1 MKQVLCEVGE
11 NTYGVDIAKVQAI
24 EKNLEIVPVPNV
36 GELVEGISNLRGAV
50 VPILSLHRKL
60 HVEPKLQNGEMN
72 YIITKI
78 GDLSVGFLVDTV
90 AEIVEIP
97 EKDFLKVPTIVAN
110 EDTSYID
117 SIIQVN
123 KKLVL
128 VLDVEGILNEAERRK
143 ISELVEEV

>member
-11 NTYGVDIAKVQAI
+11 NTYGIDIAKVQGI

-36 GELVEGISNLRGAV
+36 DELVEGITNLRGQVVPIISLHHKLHVDSNLRG
-50 VPILSLHRKL
+50 
-60 HVEPKLQNGEMN
+60 GEMN

-78 GDLSVGFLVDTV
+78 GELFVGFRVDAV
-90 AEIVEIP
+90 AEIVEVP
-97 EKDFLKVPTIVAN
+97 EKDFLPVPMIVSN
-110 EDTSYID
+110 ENTSYID

-128 VLDVEGILNEAERRK
+128 VLDVEGILNEAERKK
-143 ISELVEEV
+143 ITKLVEEA

>member
-110 EDTSYID
+110 EDTSYIA

>member
-11 NTYGVDIAKVQAI
+11 NTYGIDIAKVQAI

-36 GELVEGISNLRGAV
+36 DELVEGIVNLRGAV

-60 HVEPKLQNGEMN
+60 HVEPKIQSGEMN
-72 YIITKI
+72 YIITRI
-78 GDLSVGFLVDTV
+78 GELCVGFRVDTV
-90 AEIVEIP
+90 AEIVEVP
-97 EKDFLKVPTIVAN
+97 EKDFLSVPTIVSN

-128 VLDVEGILNEAERRK
+128 VLDVEGILNEAERKK
-143 ISELVEEV
+143 ITELVEEA

>member
-60 HVEPKLQNGEMN
+60 HVEPKLQNSEMN

>member
-24 EKNLEIVPVPNV
+24 EKNLEIVPVPIV

>member
-11 NTYGVDIAKVQAI
+11 NTYGIDIAKVQGI
-24 EKNLEIVPVPNV
+24 EKDLEIVPVPNV
-36 GELVEGISNLRGAV
+36 DELVEGITNLRGQV
-50 VPILSLHRKL
+50 VPIISLHRKL
-60 HVEPKLQNGEMN
+60 HVDSNLRGEEMN

-78 GDLSVGFLVDTV
+78 GELFVGFRVDAV
-90 AEIVEIP
+90 AEIVEVP
-97 EKDFLKVPTIVAN
+97 EKDFLPVPLIVSN

-128 VLDVEGILNEAERRK
+128 VLDVEGILNEAERKK
-143 ISELVEEV
+143 ITKLVEEA

>member
-11 NTYGVDIAKVQAI
+11 NTYGIDIAKVQGI

-36 GELVEGISNLRGAV
+36 AELVEGITNLRGNV
-50 VPILSLHRKL
+50 VPIISLHRKL
-60 HVEPKLQNGEMN
+60 HVDPKLQGREMN

-78 GDLSVGFLVDTV
+78 GELCVGFRVDAV

-97 EKDFLKVPTIVAN
+97 EKDFLPVPMIVSN

-128 VLDVEGILNEAERRK
+128 VLDVEGILNEAERKK
-143 ISELVEEV
+143 ITKLVEEA

>member
-11 NTYGVDIAKVQAI
+11 NTYGIDISKVQAI

-36 GELVEGISNLRGAV
+36 DELVEGITNLRGEV
-50 VPILSLHRKL
+50 VPILSLHRKF
-60 HVEPKLQNGEMN
+60 HVAPKNQNGETN

-78 GDLSVGFLVDTV
+78 GELCVGFLVDTV

-97 EKDFLKVPTIVAN
+97 EKDFLEVPTIVSN

-123 KKLVL
+123 KELVL
-128 VLDVEGILNEAERRK
+128 VLDVEGILNEAERKK
-143 ISELVEEV
+143 ITELVEEA